1 MKKKLFLIV
10 ALFSIIFM
18 SCSRDN
24 PIVPVPPTPPTIIM
38 KINEVYSRGTTTA
51 PDWIEI
57 FNGSTVAVDL
67 SGYKIYDSGGLA
79 GTKAKKE
86 LPAGTILQPNSWF
99 VIVVDD
105 TTASGFGLSSGG
117 ETVYLDGPNGSMVDS
132 LMFPALGVDTSY
144 GRNPDGSNTLAKLFP
159 TTQGAANG
167 SVNPTKIIVLNE
179 AYSRGTP
186 GTDPDWVEIY
196 NGSEF
201 PVDISAYKIYDPG
214 GNAGAKDKMG
224 FPAGTVI
231 PSKGWFVIVVD
242 DGSASGFGLSS
253 AGDQIWLED
262 GTGTKIDSVSHPA
275 MDIGQSY
282 GRYPDGSANW
292 KLSPFSR
299 GAANNP

>member
-1 MKKKLFLIV
+1 MKKKLFLVV

-24 PIVPVPPTPPTIIM
+24 PVVPVPPTPPTIIM
-38 KINEVYSRGTTTA
+38 KINEVYSRGTTEA

-57 FNGSTVAVDL
+57 FNGSSVAVDL

-79 GTKAKKE
+79 GTKTKKE
-86 LPAGTILQPNSWF
+86 LPAGTMVQPNSWF

-105 TTASGFGLSSGG
+105 TSASGFGLSSGG
-117 ETVYLDGPNGSMVDS
+117 ETVYLDGPEGTIIDS
-132 LMFPALGVDTSY
+132 LVFPALGTDTSY

-159 TTQGAANG
+159 TTKGAANG
-167 SVNPTKIIVLNE
+167 SINPTKIIVMNE
-179 AYSRGTP
+179 AYSRGVTA
-186 GTDPDWVEIY
+186 DPDWVEIY
-196 NGSEF
+196 NGSAF
-201 PVDISAYKIYDPG
+201 PVDISAYRIYDPG
-214 GNAGAKDKMG
+214 GFSGAKEKKT

-231 PSKGWFVIVVD
+231 PSHGWFAITVD

-253 AGDQIWLED
+253 AGDQLWLED
-262 GTGTKIDSVSHPA
+262 GTGAVIDTVTIPA
-275 MDIGQSY
+275 MDINQSY
-282 GRYPDGSANW
+282 GRYPDGSATW